1 MPRQRPIRGD
11 APKLNIVGLC
21 KQIAN
26 LANLEFAKSDAIR
39 YAHLYVIKSAYK
51 NTYSLSTYINL
62 PNLELSESDA
72 IKIQLHFFVAIWWF
86 VWGSISICVCLC
98 ISDTCD

>member
-1 MPRQRPIRGD
+1 MPRERPIRGD

-51 NTYSLSTYINL
+51 NAYSLSTYINL

-72 IKIQLHFFVAIWWF
+72 ISPDCVAAPPSNLYL
-86 VWGSISICVCLC
+86 G
-98 ISDTCD
+98 

>member
-39 YAHLYVIKSAYK
+39 YAHLYVIKSVYK

-62 PNLELSESDA
+62 PNLEFPELRA
-72 IKIQLHFFVAIWWF
+72 IQYRWVALR
-86 VWGSISICVCLC
+86 ICGAENSL
-98 ISDTCD
+98 

>member
-1 MPRQRPIRGD
+1 MPCERPAVARIRGD
-11 APKLNIVGLC
+11 APKLNIVGLS

-26 LANLEFAKSDAIR
+26 LDLEFAKSDAIR
-39 YAHLYVIKSAYK
+39 YAHLYAIKSAYK

-72 IKIQLHFFVAIWWF
+72 IYK
-86 VWGSISICVCLC
+86 
-98 ISDTCD
+98 